1 MGLRGNVLRDNDA
14 VIVDCART
22 PMARSKNGVFRFVRA
37 EDLSA
42 YLIDAV
48 LSRNAALDPATIDDV
63 IWGCVNQTNE
73 QGWNMARMVTLLTK
87 IPHSVPAQTVS
98 RLCGSSM
105 SALHTAAQA
114 IQSGNGDIFMV
125 GGVEHMGHL
134 PMDYGIDP
142 NPRLSKYVAK
152 AAGLMGLTAEALA
165 MLHGIDR
172 EQQDQFGLRSQQRA
186 FAAQQAGSFEREI
199 VPIEGHDEEGL
210 KQLIRHDTTIRGDTT
225 IESLR
230 SLKPAFNP
238 KGGTVTAGTSSQ
250 ITDGASAMLVMSAA
264 KAKTL
269 GLKPRA
275 RIVSMAVVGVDPSIM
290 GYGPVP
296 ATQKALQR
304 AGLNIDDI
312 DCVELN
318 EAFAAQAI
326 PVLKDLGLLD
336 KLDDKVNLN
345 GGAIALGHPFGCS
358 GTRITTTLLHIME
371 ARDKQ
376 IGLAT
381 MCIGMGQGISTIIE
395 RV

>member
-1 MGLRGNVLRDNDA
+1 MSLRGSVLQDNDA

-48 LSRNAALDPATIDDV
+48 LSRNAALDPAAIDDV

-186 FAAQQAGSFEREI
+186 FAAQQAGNFEREI
-199 VPIEGHDEEGL
+199 VSIEGHDEEGL

-230 SLKPAFNP
+230 NLKPAFNP

-264 KAKTL
+264 KAKAL
-269 GLKPRA
+269 GLQPRA
-275 RIVSMAVVGVDPSIM
+275 RIISMAVVGVDPSIM

-304 AGLNIDDI
+304 AGLTIDDI

-326 PVLKDLGLLD
+326 PVLKDLNLLD
-336 KLDDKVNLN
+336 KLDEKVNLN